1 MKHGGLEKVVTGLVI
16 VAAVSACEGWGPR
29 DTVTSPLNDP
39 ALLASISVPVLST
52 NGETIQ
58 SVPFIPFRCSSG
70 TQFSGPLDI
79 AMTAGDDVDLHKV
92 TIQLGDPVVL
102 DQPSSV
108 VKSGN
113 TFDSDDLA
121 RAFGSTQIRGGTVRT
136 FRFRTDLSCSR
147 VPEEFVSAII
157 QYRESSGQKNS
168 LTVTAPFGSA
178 IDSDFSVVPLF

>member
-1 MKHGGLEKVVTGLVI
+1 
-16 VAAVSACEGWGPR
+16 
-29 DTVTSPLNDP
+29 
-39 ALLASISVPVLST
+39 
-52 NGETIQ
+52 
-58 SVPFIPFRCSSG
+58 
-70 TQFSGPLDI
+70 
-79 AMTAGDDVDLHKV
+79 MTAGDDVDLHKV